1 MCLWTGAAEAAGRP
15 VLRVGLTY
23 IAQDEASGT
32 GHPQFDK
39 TVTDYMQVL
48 ASYAGMDVQYVPDSV
63 QGNID
68 ALLDGRVDVLPDLV
82 ITPERAGYQSP
93 VLDKV
98 LAMEQRPYTLAE
110 YSTPMALEDA
120 YRAGKIDGFEVNAWP
135 LGPEEP
141 AAAYDV
147 TTTHLAV
154 KKGNTD
160 LLNRLNAAAD
170 RLMLARPTSA

>member
-1 MCLWTGAAEAAGRP
+1 MPLRIGA
-15 VLRVGLTY
+15 V
-23 IAQDEASGT
+23 
-32 GHPQFDK
+32 
-39 TVTDYMQVL
+39 
-48 ASYAGMDVQYVPDSV
+48 
-63 QGNID
+63 
-68 ALLDGRVDVLPDLV
+68 
-82 ITPERAGYQSP
+82 RAGYQSP

-154 KKGNTD
+154 KKGNTE

>member
-1 MCLWTGAAEAAGRP
+1 MDGRGRGGGRP
-15 VLRVGLTY
+15 ALRVGLTY

-48 ASYAGMDVQYVPDSV
+48 ASYAGMDVQYVPGSV
-63 QGNID
+63 QAFDMPGVPLRIG
-68 ALLDGRVDVLPDLV
+68 AV
-82 ITPERAGYQSP
+82 RAGYQSP

-120 YRAGKIDGFEVNAWP
+120 YRAGKIDGFEVNTWP
-135 LGPEEP
+135 VGPEEP

-147 TTTHLAV
+147 TTTHLTV
-154 KKGNTD
+154 KKGNTE